1 MVSTGYAYPMKL
13 IRCAGPVLSLA
24 LAISLLPATSAQ
36 AAPSLND
43 VRTQIRI
50 LQEQAATAGEVA
62 HQAKIEYNAL
72 TQKLESVRRQASA
85 DAATVSKFKNSLG
98 AIANEQYKSGPL
110 SQSLELLFSSNPEL
124 FLSAAGSLESVTRKQ
139 SLQLKQYSVAKQRLT
154 ATSLTVN
161 DKLELAKK
169 AQARFVAQ
177 EKAVKDKLA
186 TAERLLKSLSKAEQA
201 RLARLNAASE
211 KKDQKKSIA
220 LASKSKLGSGRGS
233 LALRFSI
240 KQIGDRYVYGAAGP
254 TLWDCSGLTMRA
266 FGTAGV
272 SLPHSAAAQSKYGK
286 SVPLSQLK
294 PGDLVFFGKN
304 RYISHV
310 GIYISKGRMVNAPRP
325 GSSVKIQA
333 FTPNFGSLSFYGARR
348 L

>member
-1 MVSTGYAYPMKL
+1 MKL
-13 IRCAGPVLSLA
+13 VTRGSGLVSALLVLS
-24 LAISLLPATSAQ
+24 ILPIAPAG

-43 VRTQIRI
+43 VRTKVRI
-50 LQEQAATAGEVA
+50 LQEQAAAAGEA
-62 HQAKIEYNAL
+62 AQQAKVEYKSLNR
-72 TQKLESVRRQASA
+72 KLESVQRQAAA
-85 DAATVSKFKNSLG
+85 DAATVAKFKNSLG
-98 AIANEQYKSGPL
+98 AIAREQYKNGSM
-110 SQSLELLFSSNPEL
+110 SQSLELLFSSDPKL
-124 FLSAAGSLESVTRKQ
+124 FLAAAGSLESVTRKQ

-161 DKLELAKK
+161 DKLVLAKR
-169 AQARFVAQ
+169 AQARFIAQ

-186 TAERLLKSLSKAEQA
+186 AAQKLLNSLSKAERE
-201 RLARLNAASE
+201 RLARLNENAENA
-211 KKDQKKSIA
+211 DQKKS
-220 LASKSKLGSGRGS
+220 LAQAAKSNLGSGRGS
-233 LALRFSI
+233 IALRFSI

-272 SLPHSAAAQSKYGK
+272 SLPHSAAAQARYGK
-286 SVPLSQLK
+286 RVALNQLK

-310 GIYISKGRMVNAPRP
+310 GIYISKGLMVNAPRP
-325 GSSVKIQA
+325 GSRVKIMK

-348 L
+348 I

>member
-1 MVSTGYAYPMKL
+1 MKL
-13 IRCAGPVLSLA
+13 VTRGSGLVSALLVLS
-24 LAISLLPATSAQ
+24 ILPIAPAG

-43 VRTQIRI
+43 VRTKVRI
-50 LQEQAATAGEVA
+50 LQEQAAAAGEA
-62 HQAKIEYNAL
+62 AQQAKVEYKSLNR
-72 TQKLESVRRQASA
+72 KLESVQRQAAA
-85 DAATVSKFKNSLG
+85 DAATVAKFKNSLG
-98 AIANEQYKSGPL
+98 AIAREQYKNGSM
-110 SQSLELLFSSNPEL
+110 SQSLELLFSSDPKL
-124 FLSAAGSLESVTRKQ
+124 FLAAAGSLESVTRKQ

-161 DKLELAKK
+161 DKLVLAKR
-169 AQARFVAQ
+169 AQARFIAQ

-186 TAERLLKSLSKAEQA
+186 AAQKLLNSLSKAERE
-201 RLARLNAASE
+201 RLARLNDNAENA
-211 KKDQKKSIA
+211 DQKKS
-220 LASKSKLGSGRGS
+220 LAQAAKSNLGSGRGS
-233 LALRFSI
+233 IALRFSI

-272 SLPHSAAAQSKYGK
+272 SLPHSAAAQARYGK
-286 SVPLSQLK
+286 RVALNQLK

-310 GIYISKGRMVNAPRP
+310 GIYISKGLMVNAPRP
-325 GSSVKIQA
+325 GSRVKIMK

-348 L
+348 I